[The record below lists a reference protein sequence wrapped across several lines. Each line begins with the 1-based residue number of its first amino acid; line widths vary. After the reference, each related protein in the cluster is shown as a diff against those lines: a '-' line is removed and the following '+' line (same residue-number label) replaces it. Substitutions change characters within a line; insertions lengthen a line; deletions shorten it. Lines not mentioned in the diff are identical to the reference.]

1 MRLLNNQTMA
11 LVVALTFSPFVAGQ
25 QSPSSPS
32 AQLHQFSLAPAAPQ
46 VPPQGERNPGSLST
60 SPGYALAAEAK
71 AADTQEGNQKYARR
85 LTEWFV
91 PRKAGDAYVDAFSGR
106 LSKADLMARRDERGW
121 IPESVVV
128 QAFNDLMEQ
137 TSGKSGKPLRTDTNV
152 VHQLRLTISEVS
164 PVLSAVKSNSSEC
177 LPTEAVSLLI
187 QLLYR
192 NGSLED
198 PCPPKPGPDG
208 ALAHQACDGPNATI
222 LMFRYCRSHSA
233 SDDEKLFDHVAK
245 LFGM

>member
-1 MRLLNNQTMA
+1 MRTETSSNVKPLFLLPVLCITI
-11 LVVALTFSPFVAGQ
+11 L
-25 QSPSSPS
+25 SS
-32 AQLHQFSLAPAAPQ
+32 APVAPQ
-46 VPPQGERNPGSLST
+46 VLLQGERNPGSQST
-60 SPGYALAAEAK
+60 SPASALIAEAK

-91 PRKAGDAYVDAFSGR
+91 SRKTGDAYVDAYSRR
-106 LSKADLMARRDERGW
+106 LSKADLMARHDERRW
-121 IPESVVV
+121 IPESVVA

-137 TSGKSGKPLRTDTNV
+137 TGRKSGKPLRTDTNI
-152 VHQLRLTISEVS
+152 VHQLRVTISEAF
-164 PVLSAVKSNSSEC
+164 PVLSTVKSNSSEC

-208 ALAHQACDGPNATI
+208 ALVQQACDGPDATL
-222 LMFRYCRSHSA
+222 LMFQYSRSHSA
-233 SDDEKLFDHVAK
+233 SDDGKLFDHVAK

>member
-1 MRLLNNQTMA
+1 MSALKYMA
-11 LVVALTFSPFVAGQ
+11 FVLALGLVFLPLPVTS
-25 QSPSSPS
+25 
-32 AQLHQFSLAPAAPQ
+32 Q
-46 VPPQGERNPGSLST
+46 VPPQGERNPGSGST
-60 SPGYALAAEAK
+60 SPASALIAEAK
-71 AADTQEGNQKYARR
+71 AAGTQEGNQEYARR

-91 PRKAGDAYVDAFSGR
+91 PRKTGDAYVDAFSSR
-106 LSKADLMARRDERGW
+106 LSKADLMARHDERGW
-121 IPESVVV
+121 IPESVIA

-152 VHQLRLTISEVS
+152 VHQLRVTISEVS
-164 PVLSAVKSNSSEC
+164 PALSAVKSISSEC
-177 LPTEAVSLLI
+177 LPTEAISLRL

-208 ALAHQACDGPNATI
+208 ALVQHACVGPDATI
-222 LMFRYCRSHSA
+222 LMFRYSRSHSA
-233 SDDEKLFDHVAK
+233 SDDEKLSDHVAK